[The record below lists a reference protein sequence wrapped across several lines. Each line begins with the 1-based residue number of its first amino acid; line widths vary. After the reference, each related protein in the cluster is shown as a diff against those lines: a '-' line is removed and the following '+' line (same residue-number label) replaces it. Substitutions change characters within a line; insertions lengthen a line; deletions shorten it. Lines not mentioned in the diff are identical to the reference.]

1 MHEAYRTSND
11 ILAMSQR
18 VTVSVPKRLRNVLCL
33 DDFEAH
39 AARLLPRAIYT
50 YLCEAVER
58 RHSAADNRASIKDH
72 LLLPRVLQDVSHRD
86 SSVELFGERYAQ
98 PFGIAPMGLAALSAF
113 RGDVILAQS
122 AAEAGIVS
130 VMSGASLIP
139 METVANAAPRTWF
152 QAYLP
157 VDSAR
162 VDRYLARVEEAGFR
176 VLVLTVDMPVAASPE
191 NMRRGG
197 FSAPLEWSPTLIAD
211 GMTHPRWL
219 LGTLL
224 RTLAAQGMPCFE
236 NSFAEPRCSPEG
248 NDQVFPRIPLVSR
261 KTRLRFAARDA
272 LTWRDVHHVRSRWSG
287 PLVVKG
293 ILGPQD
299 AVLAREGGADA
310 IVLSNHG
317 GRRLDSAVSALR
329 QLETVVDALDG
340 FPVLI
345 DGGFRRG
352 TDVLK
357 ALCLGAR
364 MVLVGRPFNYAL
376 ATAGACGVRH
386 AIDLLATEV
395 DRDLALLGV
404 GSCTGLTRE
413 RIVRRFTCGS
423 GGMTS

>member
-1 MHEAYRTSND
+1 MYETDRTTND
-11 ILAMSQR
+11 ILAMTR
-18 VTVSVPKRLRNVLCL
+18 RLLDSVPGYLRNVLCL
-33 DDFEAH
+33 DDFEAL
-39 AARLLPRAIYT
+39 AARRLPRAIYT
-50 YLCEAVER
+50 YVHEAVER
-58 RHSAADNRASIKDH
+58 GHSASDNCAAIEDH
-72 LLLPRVLQDVSHRD
+72 LLLPRVLTDVSHPD
-86 SSVELFGERYAQ
+86 TSVELFGERYAQ
-98 PFGIAPMGLAALSAF
+98 PFGIAPMGLAALSGF
-113 RGDVILAQS
+113 RGDLALAQS
-122 AAEAGIVS
+122 AAEADIVS
-130 VMSGASLIP
+130 IMSGASLVP

-157 VDSAR
+157 VDVAR

-176 VLVLTVDMPVAASPE
+176 VLVLTVDLPVAASPE

-219 LGTLL
+219 FGTLF
-224 RTLAAQGMPCFE
+224 RTLAVQGMPHFE
-236 NSFAEPRCSPEG
+236 NSFAEAHCSPDS

-261 KTRLRFAARDA
+261 KTQLRFAARDA
-272 LTWRDVHHVRSRWSG
+272 LTWRDIQHVRSRWNG

-293 ILGPQD
+293 ILSLQD
-299 AVLAREGGADA
+299 ALLAREGGADA

-329 QLETVVDALDG
+329 QLETVVDALED
-340 FPVLI
+340 FPILV
-345 DGGFRRG
+345 DGGFLRG
-352 TDVLK
+352 TDVIK

-376 ATAGACGVRH
+376 ATAGVCGVLH

-404 GSCTGLTRE
+404 DSCAGLTRE
-413 RIVRRFTCGS
+413 RIVRRSTCES
-423 GGMTS
+423 GGTKS